1 MLKIKNEFGNVK
13 HSTQNF
19 ERIIP
24 LKRVPCSLFEKKV
37 ASKQEKKKKNQYNKH
52 DLIARA
58 TIKIMFEKMP
68 EADSFV

>member
-1 MLKIKNEFGNVK
+1 MNLEIFHAKFRKK
-13 HSTQNF
+13 S
-19 ERIIP
+19 RINII
-24 LKRVPCSLFEKKV
+24 
-37 ASKQEKKKKNQYNKH
+37 KKKEKNRYNKH